1 MLKKMIVLIA
11 AAFAFTVVAD
21 YLGIVHISIGKE
33 KPRVLQIR
41 DDYVLKTSNNLDLNS
56 F

>member
-1 MLKKMIVLIA
+1 MIRKMIVLIA

-21 YLGIVHISIGKE
+21 YFGIVHISIGKE
-33 KPRVLQIR
+33 KPKVLQVR
-41 DDYVLKTSNNLDLNS
+41 DEYVLKTSENLDQNS